1 MSYIVILNIIYKVYP
16 PIIRDNKDPP
26 NSVSLI

>member
-1 MSYIVILNIIYKVYP
+1 MSYIVIFNIIYRMYP

-26 NSVSLI
+26 NNMSLK